1 MNQNLVL
8 GMDFGTQSL
17 KVGVYSIAGEHIFT
31 ASASYKTQH
40 RKNGYSEQ
48 DANDWWK
55 ALNETMKTVSQ
66 NVDSRSIKAISLCA
80 TSSTVVLTDDK
91 LNPIAPAQCW
101 MDQRATHEEEDINHN
116 RLPQV
121 VDHLRFSGRKTSIE
135 WMTTKSLWLKNNYD
149 LTNKMIVEQI
159 DWINYQLTGQLVAS
173 KCNATCKWNYV
184 EQLGGFSEPF
194 FEAVNLQGITKH
206 WPPHVINVGDQVGAV
221 KSGIAAQLGLVAGIP
236 VYQGGIDAHIGMIG
250 SGALEPGKL
259 SMITGTSFV
268 HLMHHDEPIFNDSLW
283 GPYDSPLLD
292 GHWLLEGGQLS
303 CGSIISWF
311 LQEFYTGRT
320 DKDEVY
326 KELEKEILTIDAGSE
341 GLMVLDS
348 WKGNRTP
355 YKTPHATGAFIGLT
369 LSHNK
374 YHIYRAILESIAF
387 GTKNVIRTMEQSAI
401 PVDRIIA
408 GGGGTH
414 NQCWMQIISDVT
426 GLPISIPEDIETGS
440 KGAAIIA
447 AYGLGEY
454 PSLIDA
460 SSAMVVMKKTYH
472 PDLEKTRKYDELFEI
487 YLNLNEV
494 LFPIMKKLKDGEAG
508 QHEQHTRNE
517 ASV

>member
-1 MNQNLVL
+1 MKKDLVL

-17 KVGVYSIAGEHIFT
+17 KIGVYSTTGEHIFT
-31 ASASYKTQH
+31 ASASYPTLH

-55 ALNETMKTVSQ
+55 ALKTAMDKMSQ
-66 NVDSRSIKAISLCA
+66 TIDSSLIKAISLCA
-80 TSSTVVLTDDK
+80 TSSTVVLTDKD
-91 LNPIAPAQCW
+91 LNPVAPAQCW
-101 MDQRATHEEEDINHN
+101 MDQRAIQEEEEINAN
-116 RLPQV
+116 RQAHVINQLSY
-121 VDHLRFSGRKTSIE
+121 SGGKTSIE
-135 WMTTKSLWLKNNYD
+135 WMTTKSLWLKKQND
-149 LTNKMIVEQI
+149 LTDKMIIEQI
-159 DWINYQLTGQLVAS
+159 DWMNYQLTGQLIAS

-184 EQLGGFSEPF
+184 EHLGGFSEPF
-194 FEAVNLQGITKH
+194 FDALNLQGITNH
-206 WPPHVINVGDQVGAV
+206 WPKDILNVGDQVGTV
-221 KSGIAAQLGLVAGIP
+221 TRIAAEQLGVDAGIP

-250 SGALEPGKL
+250 SGALEAGRL

-268 HLMHHDEPIFNDSLW
+268 HLMHHDKPIFNDSLW
-283 GPYDSPLLD
+283 GPYDSPLLA
-292 GHWLLEGGQLS
+292 GQWLLEGGQLS

-311 LQEFYTGRT
+311 LQEFYGDRF
-320 DKDEVY
+320 DKEAVY
-326 KELEKEILTIDAGSE
+326 KELEEEVMAIEAGSE
-341 GLMVLDS
+341 GLMMLDS

-355 YKTPHATGAFIGLT
+355 YKTPHATGALIGLT

-387 GTKNVIRTMEQSAI
+387 GTKNVIRTMNQSGI

-414 NQCWMQIISDVT
+414 NKCWMQIISDVT

-454 PSLIDA
+454 PSLPAA
-460 SSAMVVMKKTYH
+460 SSAMVKMKKTYQ
-472 PDLEKTRKYDELFEI
+472 PDLTKTQRYKELFEM
-487 YLNLNEV
+487 YLNLNDV
-494 LFPIMKKLKDGEAG
+494 LFPIMKKLKDGEA
-508 QHEQHTRNE
+508 EQREQYTRNE
-517 ASV
+517 TSV

>member
-1 MNQNLVL
+1 MKKNLVL

-17 KVGVYSIAGEHIFT
+17 KVGVYSVAGEHIFT
-31 ASASYKTQH
+31 TSASYPTQH

-55 ALNETMKTVSQ
+55 ALKAAMETVSRKI
-66 NVDSRSIKAISLCA
+66 DSSLIKAISLCA
-80 TSSTVVLTDDK
+80 TSSTVVLTDEN

-101 MDQRATHEEEDINHN
+101 MDQRATHEEEEINTNLH
-116 RLPQV
+116 PQV
-121 VDHLRFSGRKTSIE
+121 VNQLSFSGGKTSIE
-135 WMTTKSLWLKNNYD
+135 WMTTKSLWLKNHYD
-149 LTNKMIVEQI
+149 LTGKMIVEQI
-159 DWINYQLTGQLVAS
+159 DWINYQLTEQLVAS
-173 KCNATCKWNYV
+173 RCNATCKWNYV

-194 FEAVNLQGITKH
+194 FDAVNLHGITSH
-206 WPPHVINVGDQVGAV
+206 WPSNVLNVGDQVGAV
-221 KSGIAAQLGLVAGIP
+221 TPAAAAQLGVGAGIP

-250 SGALEPGKL
+250 SGALEPGQL

-268 HLMHHDEPIFNDSLW
+268 HLMHHDEPIFNESLW
-283 GPYDSPLLD
+283 GPYDSPLLE

-311 LQEFYTGRT
+311 LQEFYPDQL
-320 DKDEVY
+320 DKEEVY
-326 KELEKEILTIDAGSE
+326 KELEQEILEIDAGSE
-341 GLMVLDS
+341 GLIVLDS

-387 GTKNVIRTMEQSAI
+387 GTKNVIRTMNQSGIA
-401 PVDRIIA
+401 VDRIIA

-414 NQCWMQIISDVT
+414 NKCWMQIISDVT
-426 GLPISIPEDIETGS
+426 GLPISIPQDIETGS

-447 AYGLGEY
+447 AYGFGEY
-454 PSLIDA
+454 PSLTAA
-460 SSAMVVMKKTYH
+460 SSAMVEMQKTYH
-472 PDLEKTRKYDELFEI
+472 PDLNKTRKYNELFDV
-487 YLNLNEV
+487 YLDLNEV
-494 LFPIMKKLKDGEAG
+494 LFPIMKKLKDGEAE
-508 QHEQHTRNE
+508 HREQHTRNE

>member
-1 MNQNLVL
+1 MKKDLVL

-17 KVGVYSIAGEHIFT
+17 KIGVYSIAGEHIFS
-31 ASASYKTQH
+31 ASASYPTQH

-55 ALNETMKTVSQ
+55 ALKTAMDKMAQAIDLSL
-66 NVDSRSIKAISLCA
+66 IKAVSLCA
-80 TSSTVVLTDDK
+80 TSSTVVLTDK
-91 LNPIAPAQCW
+91 NLKPIAPAQCW
-101 MDQRATHEEEDINHN
+101 MDQRAIQEEEEINSNQQKHVIN
-116 RLPQV
+116 Q
-121 VDHLRFSGRKTSIE
+121 LRFSGGKTSIE
-135 WMTTKSLWLKNNYD
+135 WMTTKSLWLKKHYD
-149 LTNKMIVEQI
+149 LTDKRIVEQI
-159 DWINYQLTGQLVAS
+159 DWINYQLTDQLVAS

-184 EQLGGFSEPF
+184 EHLGGFSEPF
-194 FEAVNLQGITKH
+194 FDAVDLRGITGH
-206 WPPHVINVGDQVGAV
+206 WPSNILNVGDQVGIVTKAA
-221 KSGIAAQLGLVAGIP
+221 AAQLGVEAGIP

-250 SGALEPGKL
+250 SGALEAGRL

-268 HLMHHDEPIFNDSLW
+268 HMMHHDKPILNDSLW
-283 GPYDSPLLD
+283 GPYDSPLVK

-311 LQEFYTGRT
+311 LQEFYSGRF
-320 DKDEVY
+320 DKEEVY
-326 KELEKEILTIDAGSE
+326 KELEQEVLSINAGSE
-341 GLMVLDS
+341 GLMMLDS

-369 LSHNK
+369 LSHSK

-387 GTKNVIRTMEQSAI
+387 GTKNVIQTMNQSGI
-401 PVDRIIA
+401 TVDRIIA

-414 NQCWMQIISDVT
+414 NKCWMQIISDVT

-447 AYGLGEY
+447 AYGLGNY
-454 PSLIDA
+454 SSLTAA
-460 SSAMVVMKKTYH
+460 SSAMVKMKKTYY
-472 PDLEKTRKYDELFEI
+472 PDLDKTQKYSELFDI
-487 YLNLNEV
+487 YLNLNEA

-508 QHEQHTRNE
+508 QREQHTRDE